1 MMMTDQEKISAEL
14 TKLFKS
20 LVDEEVTASPE
31 EISDDIEG
39 MSTFSVKWILSTFN
53 GSQMVN
59 IFKCSSESGQV
70 LYTSTYHSDGGVLC
84 FFGGPSENLD
94 QIKEGAGTHEDWTE
108 V

>member
-1 MMMTDQEKISAEL
+1 MTDQEKFSAEL
-14 TKLFKS
+14 TKLFES
-20 LVDEEVTASPE
+20 IVDEENTASPDQ
-31 EISDDIEG
+31 ISDFIEG
-39 MSTFSVKWILSTFN
+39 SSTFSIKWILSTFN

-59 IFKCSSESGQV
+59 IFKCTSELGQV